1 MASTQMH
8 NPKNPTPINQSQ
20 GTQVKALAQMHN
32 PKNSTLISQLQ
43 GTKKVTPFY
52 TNKSIIWRIIMN
64 NNSIQDQRLSVKL
77 IAIELQ
83 PGLEQ
88 TLKNNHTFPSGI
100 INSNIFQSILK
111 PVALPVKSIILATL
125 MTVSFSS
132 TMAILG
138 GTSQV
143 SANPLPSWQANPFQI
158 NDVITSPS
166 SIVGNWEGS
175 LYPQGDDTSTY
186 VEMVINPGVSQQGTW
201 KFIGEN
207 NSILDSGIVVASL
220 SSNNVTLKFKQK
232 NKKTSWFFKCKLQN
246 NNKLS
251 GEQVGNT
258 NWKLTLNKAN

>member
-1 MASTQMH
+1 MHNQKNSPLISQLQETKTRWLTQMH
-8 NPKNPTPINQSQ
+8 NQ
-20 GTQVKALAQMHN
+20 
-32 PKNSTLISQLQ
+32 KNSPLISQLQ

-52 TNKSIIWRIIMN
+52 ITKNITWRIIMDN
-64 NNSIQDQRLSVKL
+64 NIQDQDLSVKL
-77 IAIELQ
+77 TAKELQ
-83 PGLEQ
+83 PMLEK
-88 TLKNNHTFPSGI
+88 TLKYNHIFSSGI
-100 INSNIFQSILK
+100 IKSNIFQSILK

-132 TMAILG
+132 GMAILG
-138 GTSQV
+138 VTSQA
-143 SANPLPSWQANPFQI
+143 SANPLPSRQANPFQI

-166 SIVGNWEGS
+166 SIVGNWKGS

-201 KFIGEN
+201 KFIGKN
-207 NSILDSGIVVASL
+207 NSILDSGTVVVSL
-220 SSNNVTLKFKQK
+220 SSNNATLEFKQK
-232 NKKTSWFFKCKLQN
+232 NKKPSWFFKCKLQN

>member
-32 PKNSTLISQLQ
+32 PKNSILISQLQ

-52 TNKSIIWRIIMN
+52 TTKNITWRIIMDN
-64 NNSIQDQRLSVKL
+64 NNIQDQSLSVKL
-77 IAIELQ
+77 TAKELK
-83 PGLEQ
+83 LVLWK
-88 TLKNNHTFPSGI
+88 TLKYNQSFPYGI
-100 INSNIFQSILK
+100 INPNIFQNILK
-111 PVALPVKSIILATL
+111 PVVLPVKSIILATL

-132 TMAILG
+132 GMAILG

-143 SANPLPSWQANPFQI
+143 SANPLPSRQANPFQI

-166 SIVGNWEGS
+166 SIVGNWKGS

-201 KFIGEN
+201 KFIGKN
-207 NSILDSGIVVASL
+207 NSILDSGTVVVSL
-220 SSNNVTLKFKQK
+220 SSNNATLEFKQK
-232 NKKTSWFFKCKLQN
+232 NKKPSWFFKCKLQN